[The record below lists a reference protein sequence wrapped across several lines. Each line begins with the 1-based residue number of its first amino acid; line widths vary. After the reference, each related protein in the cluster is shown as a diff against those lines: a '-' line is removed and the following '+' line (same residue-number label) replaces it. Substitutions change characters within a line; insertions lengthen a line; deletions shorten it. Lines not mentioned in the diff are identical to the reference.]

1 MKHIRL
7 ALIAFALM
15 AAPVAALADDSGGP
29 APSTPP
35 GMAIMQQAREKV
47 DQLQAQAR
55 ASMLGALSSAH
66 RSLLAQLVGQ
76 LAVAPS
82 PDMASAAKQL
92 DANLTP
98 AEAKSVIDI
107 STSSEQQVQQ
117 VMQDARS
124 QMQASMP
131 QGGPGQG
138 RYGGMRGMYAM
149 GGGGQ
154 PPTDPGMILLA
165 MAGRT
170 LTSGTITTMQMSGGP
185 GPGVPH

>member
-1 MKHIRL
+1 MKHL
-7 ALIAFALM
+7 LSALIAFALI
-15 AAPVAALADDSGGP
+15 APVAALADDASDASP
-29 APSTPP
+29 LNSP
-35 GMAIMQQAREKV
+35 GMAIMQQAREKI
-47 DQLQAQAR
+47 DQLHAKAR
-55 ASMLGALSSAH
+55 TSMLGALSPAH
-66 RSLLAQLVGQ
+66 RTLLAQLVGQ

-82 PDMASAAKQL
+82 PDTAGAAKQL
-92 DANLTP
+92 DASLAP
-98 AEAKSVIDI
+98 AEAKSIVDI

-117 VMQDARS
+117 VMEDARN

-138 RYGGMRGMYAM
+138 RYGGMRGMNAM

-154 PPTDPGMILLA
+154 AQTDPGMILLA

-185 GPGVPH
+185 GPGASH